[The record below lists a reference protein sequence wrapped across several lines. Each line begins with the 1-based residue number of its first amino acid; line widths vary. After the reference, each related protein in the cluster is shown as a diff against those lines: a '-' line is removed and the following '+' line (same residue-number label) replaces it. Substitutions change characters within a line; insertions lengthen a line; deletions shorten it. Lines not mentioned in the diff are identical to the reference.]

1 VDQWGNA
8 VSNTYTL
15 NGSFGSC
22 VVVEGTGILMNNE
35 MDDFSIKPGYPNKF
49 GLVGNK
55 ANAIEADAWDVLQQ
69 TRMKLEERQRAA
81 TELKRRVY
89 GEKVPDVREAH
100 RPRC

>member
-1 VDQWGNA
+1 MKRV
-8 VSNTYTL
+8 
-15 NGSFGSC
+15 
-22 VVVEGTGILMNNE
+22 
-35 MDDFSIKPGYPNKF
+35 IKESKNF
-49 GLVGNK
+49 
-55 ANAIEADAWDVLQQ
+55 IEADAWDVLQQ

>member
-1 VDQWGNA
+1 MENYLGA
-8 VSNTYTL
+8 
-15 NGSFGSC
+15 
-22 VVVEGTGILMNNE
+22 E
-35 MDDFSIKPGYPNKF
+35 MERVIKKSKNF
-49 GLVGNK
+49 
-55 ANAIEADAWDVLQQ
+55 IEADAWDVLQQ